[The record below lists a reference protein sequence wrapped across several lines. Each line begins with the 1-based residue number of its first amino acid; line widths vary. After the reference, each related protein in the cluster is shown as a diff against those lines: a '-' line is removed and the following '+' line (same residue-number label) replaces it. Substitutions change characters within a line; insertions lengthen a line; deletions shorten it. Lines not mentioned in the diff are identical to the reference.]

1 MQNSAPGVVIM
12 ELDDDD
18 DEENKEENSALK
30 NAYNRMMLVCITNIY
45 KQILIILTKNCNIY
59 VL

>member
-1 MQNSAPGVVIM
+1 M
-12 ELDDDD
+12 ELNEDN
-18 DEENKEENSALK
+18 DESKEENSALK